1 MEDFFKALLMAIF
14 DTTAIDTSWLK
25 FGGAGN
31 NLVMTAVRNVW
42 GYIGFFGMALTL
54 VYFLIEINSKLAIEG
69 AQNMTMKSF
78 MAPFLKFGIACAILY
93 NGGHIVGALLSC
105 NDAMVKWAKTGI
117 LEDKV
122 ATDTDGDGVPDSDQD
137 VFDGLMDN
145 FKDFN
150 IVEKGIV
157 IIVTVLVWV
166 VSMILCLVWVY
177 KAFMYKLEVLWR
189 TAITPVALA
198 DVYSGNHSN
207 AFRWLKGFIG
217 LALYAMSF
225 MAMPR
230 MAALMAFNAGS
241 ATGDV
246 SIWELLKILLAT
258 LIAPFA
264 ALGVMGTIKQMCKEA
279 LG

>member
-14 DTTAIDTSWLK
+14 DTTAIDTKWLK
-25 FGGAGN
+25 FGGFSN
-31 NLVMTAVRNVW
+31 FTVINMVNTVW
-42 GYIGFFGMALTL
+42 KYLAFFGVALTL
-54 VYFLIEINSKLAIEG
+54 VYFLIELNSKLALEG

-78 MAPFLKFGIACAILY
+78 MAPFLKLVIACVVLT
-93 NGGHIVGALLSC
+93 NGAKIVGSLLSV
-105 NDAMVKWAKTGI
+105 NDKMVDWAKTGI
-117 LEDKV
+117 LSDKV
-122 ATDTDGDGVPDSDQD
+122 AVDKDKDGVPDKQED
-137 VFDGLMDN
+137 VFDGLLDN

-150 IVEKGIV
+150 IVEKGII

-166 VSMILCLVWVY
+166 VSMILSLAWIF
-177 KAFMYKLEVLWR
+177 KAIMYKLEVLWR

-207 AFRWLKGFIG
+207 ALRWLKGFIG
-217 LALYAMSF
+217 LSLYAMAF

-230 MAALMAFNAGS
+230 VAAILAFNAGS
-241 ATGDV
+241 ADEAG
-246 SIWELLKILLAT
+246 IWGLLKILIST